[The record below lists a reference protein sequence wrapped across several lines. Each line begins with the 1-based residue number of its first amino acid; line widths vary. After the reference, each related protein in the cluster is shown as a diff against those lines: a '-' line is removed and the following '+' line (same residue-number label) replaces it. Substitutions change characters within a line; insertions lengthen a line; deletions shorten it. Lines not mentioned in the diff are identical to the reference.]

1 MTPMSSSAS
10 TDGSGSSA
18 GRAGAAE
25 WWPLRFGVFLA
36 PFHQAGRNPTLL
48 LEQDLA
54 LIEHLDRLGYHEA
67 WIGEHH
73 SGGWEIISS
82 PEVFIAAAA
91 NRTRSI
97 RLGTGVVSLP
107 YHHPLHVAD
116 RMVLLDHL
124 TRGRVMLG
132 VGPGQLA
139 SDAHMLGIDT
149 TRQREMM
156 EESLEAI
163 VALLDG
169 GEPVTRE
176 PDWFTLRDARLQLRP
191 FTHPR
196 FEICAAGTFSPAGP
210 KTAARFGAGLLS
222 IAATQEQGFDALGYH
237 WGVMEEVAARHGT
250 SVDRRAWRLMGPM
263 HLAETV
269 EQAKRDVAYG
279 LVDVQGYLKKVLPVP
294 FDETASLDERV
305 EQGNANGSFIVGTP
319 DMAIRQIE
327 RLWQQSGGFG
337 AYLFMG
343 ADWADR
349 EATFRSYELFARE
362 VMPHFTGQAAGPL
375 ASADWV
381 ASGSET
387 WVGQTTTAI
396 GKAAA
401 DYESTKAQA

>member
-1 MTPMSSSAS
+1 MDRSRP
-10 TDGSGSSA
+10 
-18 GRAGAAE
+18 
-25 WWPLRFGVFLA
+25 PLRFGLFIA
-36 PFHQAGRNPTLL
+36 PHHPAKENPTLAL
-48 LEQDLA
+48 QRDVELVQYIEDLGF
-54 LIEHLDRLGYHEA
+54 DEA

-73 SGGWEIISS
+73 SAGFEIIAS

-91 NRTRSI
+91 ARTRSI

-116 RMVLLDHL
+116 RMVLLDHI

-149 TRQREMM
+149 SRQREMM

-163 VALLDG
+163 VALLEC

-176 PDWFTLRDARLQLRP
+176 SDWFTLRDARLQLRP

-196 FEICAAGTFSPAGP
+196 FEICAAATFSPSGP
-210 KTAARFGAGLLS
+210 KTAGRFGAGLLS

-237 WGVMEEVAARHGT
+237 WGVMEEVSAAHGT
-250 SVDRRAWRLMGPM
+250 TVDRQAWRLMGPM

-279 LVDVQGYLKKVLPVP
+279 LVQVQGYLKKVLPVP
-294 FDETASLDERV
+294 FDESASLDQRV
-305 EQGNANGSFIVGTP
+305 EEGNATGGFIVGTP

-375 ASADWV
+375 GSAEWV
-381 ASGSET
+381 AAGSDT
-387 WVGQTTTAI
+387 WVGQTSAAI

-401 DYESTKAQA
+401 DYESSKAPA

>member
-1 MTPMSSSAS
+1 M
-10 TDGSGSSA
+10 
-18 GRAGAAE
+18 
-25 WWPLRFGVFLA
+25 A

-73 SGGWEIISS
+73 SGGWEIIAS
-82 PEVFIAAAA
+82 PELFIATAAA
-91 NRTRSI
+91 RTRSI

-149 TRQREMM
+149 SRQREMM

-169 GEPVTRE
+169 DAPVTRE
-176 PDWFTLRDARLQLRP
+176 TDWFTLRDARLQLRP

-196 FEICAAGTFSPAGP
+196 FEICTAATFSPSGP
-210 KTAARFGAGLLS
+210 KTAGRFGAGLLS

-237 WGVMEEVAARHGT
+237 WGVMEEVAAQHGNT
-250 SVDRRAWRLMGPM
+250 VDRQAWRLMGPM
-263 HLAETV
+263 HLAETMD
-269 EQAKRDVAYG
+269 EAKRDVAYG
-279 LVDVQGYLKKVLPVP
+279 LVQVQGYLKKVLPVP
-294 FDETASLDERV
+294 YDEAAPLDQRIE
-305 EQGNANGSFIVGTP
+305 EGNATGGFIVGTP
-319 DMAIRQIE
+319 DMAIAQIQ
-327 RLWQQSGGFG
+327 RLWDQSGGFG

-362 VMPHFTGQAAGPL
+362 VMPHFTGQAAAPL
-375 ASADWV
+375 GSAQWV
-381 ASGSET
+381 ADSSDT
-387 WVGQTTTAI
+387 WVGQTSAAI

-401 DYESTKAQA
+401 DYESSKAPS

>member
-1 MTPMSSSAS
+1 MSQPVSP
-10 TDGSGSSA
+10 DGSGPSDP
-18 GRAGAAE
+18 E
-25 WWPLRFGVFLA
+25 WWPLRFGVFMA
-36 PFHQAGRNPTLL
+36 PFHQAGRDPTLL

-54 LIEHLDRLGYHEA
+54 LVEHLDRLGYHEA

-73 SGGWEIISS
+73 SGGWEIIAS

-91 NRTRSI
+91 ARTRSI

-169 GEPVTRE
+169 REPVTRE
-176 PDWFTLRDARLQLRP
+176 SDWFTLRDARLQLRP

-196 FEICAAGTFSPAGP
+196 FEICAAATFSPSGP

-222 IAATQEQGFDALGYH
+222 IAATQEQGFDALGYP
-237 WGVMEEVAARHGT
+237 WGVMEEVAAAHGT
-250 SVDRRAWRLMGPM
+250 TVDRRAWRLMGPM
-263 HLAETV
+263 HLAETE

-279 LVDVQGYLKKVLPVP
+279 LVAVQGYLKKVLPVP
-294 FDETASLDERV
+294 FDESASLDERV
-305 EQGNANGSFIVGTP
+305 EQGNASGSFIVGTP

-337 AYLFMG
+337 AFLFMG

-375 ASADWV
+375 GSAEWV
-381 ASGSET
+381 AAGSET

-396 GKAAA
+396 GKATA
-401 DYESTKAQA
+401 DYESGKNVRAQA

>member
-1 MTPMSSSAS
+1 MSPS
-10 TDGSGSSA
+10 DGSRPPAAGSA
-18 GRAGAAE
+18 GSAGG
-25 WWPLRFGVFLA
+25 WPLRFGVFMA

-54 LIEHLDRLGYHEA
+54 LIEHLDRLGYHEV

-73 SGGWEIISS
+73 SGGWEIIAS

-91 NRTRSI
+91 ARTRSI

-116 RMVLLDHL
+116 RMVLLDHI

-149 TRQREMM
+149 SRQREMM

-163 VALLDG
+163 VALLEC

-176 PDWFTLRDARLQLRP
+176 SDWFTLRDARLQLRP

-196 FEICAAGTFSPAGP
+196 FEICAAATFSPSGP
-210 KTAARFGAGLLS
+210 KTAGRFGAGLLS

-237 WGVMEEVAARHGT
+237 WGVMEEVSAAHGT
-250 SVDRRAWRLMGPM
+250 TVDRQAWRLMGPM

-279 LVDVQGYLKKVLPVP
+279 LVQVQGYLKKVLPVP
-294 FDETASLDERV
+294 FDESASLDQRV
-305 EQGNANGSFIVGTP
+305 EEGNATGGFIVGTP

-375 ASADWV
+375 GSAEWV
-381 ASGSET
+381 AAGSDT
-387 WVGQTTTAI
+387 WVGQTSAAI

-401 DYESTKAQA
+401 DYESSKAPA